1 MKTPRFLVLM
11 VRASLS
17 GLMLLAMVGCATN
30 LHKTASVAKPPLIVR
45 SPPAFQPP
53 APDTQRS
60 PVETNRPG
68 YYTVKPGDTLI
79 RIGLETG
86 QNWRDLQRWNNLE
99 RPNLIEVG
107 QVLRLTPS
115 MPETSAVTSRV
126 PSRIASSPA
135 LPSATTPQPQ
145 GVPGT
150 ITTTSLP
157 PMAPVAEPVVAVAA
171 NPPSPTHSASATS
184 TASSV
189 TPPAATSGRD
199 AGETDLIWLWPAAGP
214 LVSSFDET
222 RNKGVAIA
230 GRAGDPVFAAADG
243 RVVYAGS
250 GLRGYGN
257 LIIVKHNDTY
267 LTAYAHNQA
276 LLVKEDQP
284 VKRGQKIAEM
294 GASDTDRIQ
303 LHFEVRKR
311 GKPIDPTRILPMR

>member
-1 MKTPRFLVLM
+1 MKTPRFFVLM
-11 VRASLS
+11 VRAWLS
-17 GLMLLAMVGCATN
+17 GLMLITMVGCATN
-30 LHKTASVAKPPLIVR
+30 LQKTSSAARPPLIVR
-45 SPPAFQPP
+45 QPPAFQ
-53 APDTQRS
+53 AP
-60 PVETNRPG
+60 PVEASRSVADNNRPG

-115 MPETSAVTSRV
+115 MPETTAVTSRV
-126 PSRIASSPA
+126 PSSALRSPMPTSVPPTQSV
-135 LPSATTPQPQ
+135 PSVIATTP
-145 GVPGT
+145 
-150 ITTTSLP
+150 LP
-157 PMAPVAEPVVAVAA
+157 PIAAPVAEPVVVPVAA
-171 NPPSPTHSASATS
+171 AT
-184 TASSV
+184 TVPASS
-189 TPPAATSGRD
+189 RD
-199 AGETDLIWLWPAAGP
+199 AGETDLIWLWPATGP
-214 LVSSFDET
+214 LVSSFDEN

-230 GRAGDPVFAAADG
+230 GKAGDPVFAAADG

-257 LIIVKHNDTY
+257 LIIVKHNEVY
-267 LTAYAHNQA
+267 LTAYAHNQT

>member
-1 MKTPRFLVLM
+1 MKTPRFFVLM
-11 VRASLS
+11 VRAWLP
-17 GLMLLAMVGCATN
+17 GLMLITMVGCATN
-30 LHKTASVAKPPLIVR
+30 LQKTASVAKPPLIVR
-45 SPPAFQPP
+45 QPPAFQAP
-53 APDTQRS
+53 AADSQRGTAE
-60 PVETNRPG
+60 VNRPG

-86 QNWRDLQRWNNLE
+86 QNWHDLQRWNNLE

-107 QVLRLTPS
+107 QVLRLTPA
-115 MPETSAVTSRV
+115 MPETTAVTNRV
-126 PSRIASSPA
+126 PSSALRTVSPITA
-135 LPSATTPQPQ
+135 PQTQSVPSGIATTP
-145 GVPGT
+145 
-150 ITTTSLP
+150 LP
-157 PMAPVAEPVVAVAA
+157 PIAPVMEPVAVAAAPMAPVA
-171 NPPSPTHSASATS
+171 
-184 TASSV
+184 TA
-189 TPPAATSGRD
+189 AATTSSRD
-199 AGETDLIWLWPAAGP
+199 AGETDLIWLWPATGP
-214 LVSSFDET
+214 LVSSFDES

-230 GRAGDPVFAAADG
+230 GKAGDPVFAAADG

-257 LIIVKHNDTY
+257 LIIVKHNDVY
-267 LTAYAHNQA
+267 LTAYAHNQT

>member
-11 VRASLS
+11 VRAWLS
-17 GLMLLAMVGCATN
+17 GGLLITMVGCATN
-30 LHKTASVAKPPLIVR
+30 HQKTGAVAKPPVLVVR
-45 SPPAFQPP
+45 QPPAFQAPP
-53 APDTQRS
+53 P
-60 PVETNRPG
+60 PVDVSRPG

-107 QVLRLTPS
+107 QVLRLTPA
-115 MPETSAVTSRV
+115 MPENPAVTSRV
-126 PSRIASSPA
+126 PVPSSALRSISNAPTTTPGAGVITTSTLPPITPA
-135 LPSATTPQPQ
+135 LPEPAVLVATTPTAPT
-145 GVPGT
+145 VA
-150 ITTTSLP
+150 
-157 PMAPVAEPVVAVAA
+157 APVVPVAA
-171 NPPSPTHSASATS
+171 AIGTT
-184 TASSV
+184 
-189 TPPAATSGRD
+189 GRD
-199 AGETDLIWLWPAAGP
+199 AGESDLIWLWPATGP

-230 GRAGDPVFAAADG
+230 GKAGDPVFAAADG

-257 LIIVKHNDTY
+257 SIIVKHNEVY
-267 LTAYAHNQA
+267 LTAYAHNQT